1 MLNISIN
8 MIFFFNVLISRSRGY
23 GFVTYSQS
31 YMVDQAMSNTPH
43 TVDGHEVETKLAI
56 PHSV

>member
-8 MIFFFNVLISRSRGY
+8 MIFFNVLISRSRGY

-43 TVDGHEVETKLAI
+43 RIDGHEVETKIAL
-56 PHSV
+56 PRSV